1 MGKEI
6 WISRSTLCTNYSLE
20 ADFFFCHLYLIIL
33 GRGSGRETSEE
44 VFESTKGDDLFCVEA
59 LGGTT
64 CSCCSHKPFHL
75 LLLKYQN
82 SDLELEY
89 C

>member
-1 MGKEI
+1 MAEK
-6 WISRSTLCTNYSLE
+6 
-20 ADFFFCHLYLIIL
+20 HQKK
-33 GRGSGRETSEE
+33 
-44 VFESTKGDDLFCVEA
+44 FESTKGDDLFCVEA

-64 CSCCSHKPFHL
+64 SSCCSHKLFHL